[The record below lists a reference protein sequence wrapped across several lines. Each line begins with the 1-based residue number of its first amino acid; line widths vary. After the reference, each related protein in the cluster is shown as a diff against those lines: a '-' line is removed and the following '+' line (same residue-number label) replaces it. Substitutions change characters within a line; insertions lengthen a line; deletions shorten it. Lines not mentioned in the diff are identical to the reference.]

1 MVWNL
6 EFWVLLFIADPI
18 CTEDTQSCVSAK
30 ASVEVLS
37 KEEKISVIF
46 TLKKKGRCLLR
57 YLQSET
63 VYAVVVY
70 VYV

>member
-18 CTEDTQSCVSAK
+18 RTEDTQSCVSAK

-46 TLKKKGRCLLR
+46 TLKKKVG
-57 YLQSET
+57 
-63 VYAVVVY
+63 AF
-70 VYV
+70 